1 IGEIVRDMQITVREQ
16 PNKRPELIIPKD
28 TCIVAGTVL
37 KAIIRATDPDQN
49 QSIRISSESAIF
61 STSTALFP
69 HQPAATLDPPNHPPK
84 VRDQYQYQ
92 GNPAQSNFEWK
103 TVCTQVRAQPY
114 DVVFK
119 AEDNA
124 PVPNQLTDTK
134 TWRIT
139 VVGPPVT
146 GLKPTVEANA
156 IRLSWNPYTCSGATQ
171 LLIWRKQGCSP
182 DQIDPCAKSIPAGYT
197 LVGRVAATSTSFLD
211 QTVKKG
217 IQYAYRVSAAFTG
230 TSGGAGILSDQVCAR
245 LKLTVPII
253 TNVSVSKTDLAQGQ
267 IKVRWAQPLEID
279 PAEIP
284 GPYRYQVF
292 RATGFSTSFGSTPVY
307 TTEWQPS
314 IPAPTSYLSFTDSGL
329 NTEVNPYTYVVVLLS
344 SNGARADSS
353 QPASS
358 VRLSATPLPDAIQL
372 KWTAQVPWD
381 NTNSTHIVY
390 REDQTKKNQVP
401 KAYVK
406 LAEVPVSS
414 AASFTY
420 IDTGNGIKLN
430 KDSLYCYYVETVGT
444 YNERLLEDP
453 LINASQELCSSPLD
467 TVKPCAVVLAIDPT
481 PCAQW
486 ASEEGSPSPSFCSV
500 STYSN
505 HLSWVYP
512 QTEGDKECDQDLS
525 RYRIYYKRYEE
536 DREFTLIDS
545 VWSPVQVYNH
555 INLTSFAGC
564 YYVTVVDRSG
574 NESAPSNIVC
584 QDNCPYYALP
594 NVITPDNG
602 DTLNQV
608 FEPYPCPR
616 FIESG
621 KITILNRWGRKVFE
635 TSDIHI
641 NWAGGLNNNA
651 EVSDAN
657 NVSPGVYYYSAE
669 LKTMRLR
676 RRDERIVIKGWVH
689 ILK

>member
-1 IGEIVRDMQITVREQ
+1 
-16 PNKRPELIIPKD
+16 
-28 TCIVAGTVL
+28 
-37 KAIIRATDPDQN
+37 TDPDKN

-103 TVCTQVRAQPY
+103 TVCQQVRAQPY

-146 GLKPTVEANA
+146 GLKPIVEANA
-156 IRLSWNPYTCSGATQ
+156 IRLSWDPYTCSGATQ

-197 LVGRVAATSTSFLD
+197 LVGRVTATSTSFLD

-253 TNVSVSKTDLAQGQ
+253 THVSVSKTDLAQGQ
-267 IKVRWAQPLEID
+267 IKVRWAQPLEINA
-279 PAEIP
+279 AEIP

-292 RATGFSTSFGSTPVY
+292 RATGFSTSFGSTPVF
-307 TTEWQPS
+307 TSDLQTS
-314 IPAPTSYLSFTDSGL
+314 IPDTTSYLSFTDSGL

-358 VRLSATPLPDAIQL
+358 VRLSATPLPNAIEL

-390 REDQTKKNQVP
+390 REDQNRKDQVP
-401 KAYVK
+401 KVYVE
-406 LAEVPVSS
+406 LARVPVSS

-420 IDTGNGIKLN
+420 TDRGTTSQGLD
-430 KDSLYCYYVETVGT
+430 KDVSYCYYVQTVGT
-444 YNERLLEDP
+444 YNERFLEDP
-453 LINASQELCSSPLD
+453 LINASQELCSTPLD

-486 ASEEGSPSPSFCSV
+486 VAEEGSPSPSFCSV

-545 VWSPVQVYNH
+545 VLSSVQVYNH

-564 YYVTVVDRSG
+564 YYVTVVDKSG